1 MHSLEEGVDV
11 KGIQRIFHG
20 YGDVLGCKAQILKFV
35 KAKQGFWLLEARQSL
50 LFLILKAQYH
60 VASRIFL
67 AIH

>member
-1 MHSLEEGVDV
+1 
-11 KGIQRIFHG
+11 
-20 YGDVLGCKAQILKFV
+20 VLGCKAQILKFV